1 MNIKYLLA
9 SFTTTTL
16 ATATSSSSSAQPL
29 QNHPPCNI
37 CGGGTQQQQQDSSF
51 EIIIT
56 NPDAVLHIPNM
67 EGEDKTCAE
76 WEIDGQNGRI
86 PQEVCDG
93 LPAVTVYVCDCQ
105 EVLKSLEPSPLP
117 SSPSSSSSCSFC
129 SDGITIQYDT
139 SIDDEEN
146 DGFDETLCQRL
157 VEGAVLI
164 SADSLYC
171 EKLQVGEQLCCPSSN
186 NNNGG
191 NGGSSSMDMSFGD
204 YSFLYHVGNNIS
216 AKASKKTKTRR
227 GKGSKSGDYS
237 SKAGK
242 KL

>member
-1 MNIKYLLA
+1 MLFR
-9 SFTTTTL
+9 S
-16 ATATSSSSSAQPL
+16 
-29 QNHPPCNI
+29 
-37 CGGGTQQQQQDSSF
+37 
-51 EIIIT
+51 
-56 NPDAVLHIPNM
+56 
-67 EGEDKTCAE
+67 
-76 WEIDGQNGRI
+76 
-86 PQEVCDG
+86 
-93 LPAVTVYVCDCQ
+93 
-105 EVLKSLEPSPLP
+105 P
-117 SSPSSSSSCSFC
+117 SSSSSSSCSFC

-171 EKLQVGEQLCCPSSN
+171 EKLQVGEQLCCPSSSSN